1 MGLISRVSSR
11 TYRNSRHIM
20 PIQENNHFDQFI
32 GHHENFPKPGI
43 TFHDMMPLLANPT
56 AFTDLID
63 TLADKFKDSGFN
75 AIVSLES
82 RGFLL
87 GTPLAIKLG
96 IPFVP
101 IRKPGKLPGECFSY
115 KYDLEYGSD
124 TLEMQKSAPVNEKSK
139 VLVVDDLLATGGTL
153 NASCTLL
160 NRTGITDIEMVLLIE
175 LPELNGRAKVEKY
188 GKVHTILEY

>member
-1 MGLISRVSSR
+1 
-11 TYRNSRHIM
+11 M
-20 PIQENNHFDQFI
+20 PIQPASHFDKFI
-32 GHHENFPKPGI
+32 GHHADFPKPGI
-43 TFHDMMPLLANPT
+43 LFHDMMPLLANPA

-63 TLADKFKDSGFN
+63 TLAEKFKSSNFTS
-75 AIVSLES
+75 IVGLES

-101 IRKPGKLPGECFSY
+101 IRKPGKLPGDLFSF

-124 TLEMQKSAPVNEKSK
+124 TLELQKSAPIGKDSK

-153 NASCTLL
+153 NASCTVRL
-160 NRTGITDIEMVLLIE
+160 NMLVWR
-175 LPELNGRAKVEKY
+175 
-188 GKVHTILEY
+188 